1 MLENQKM
8 FLKKFT
14 NKKYFKKPNKKNKND
29 FRNERKIIFF
39 ESENFVIN
47 FLKINGF
54 KEIYNE
60 RTVNSIYFDDDKLTR
75 LLDTIDGEKYR
86 SKIRLRWYGKIR
98 DINIKPNLEEKI
110 KINTKNFKIHHK
122 LKFKKI
128 KDKIDIKKLQKEILI
143 QLKNDEFI
151 NFKIKNTIP
160 SSFVS
165 YKRKYYYKN
174 SLRITLDKDLI
185 FKNFFRDKYI
195 KINENFEK
203 KNFLIL
209 EFKFNDENFNF
220 VRSLSSQISN
230 RFRKFSKYEYSLLN

>member
-1 MLENQKM
+1 M

-98 DINIKPNLEEKI
+98 DINIEPNLEEKI

-203 KNFLIL
+203 KKFLIL

>member
-14 NKKYFKKPNKKNKND
+14 NKNYFKKPNKKNKND

-54 KEIYNE
+54 KEVYNE
-60 RTVNSIYFDDDKLTR
+60 RTVNSIYFDDHKLTR

-110 KINTKNFKIHHK
+110 KINTKNFKVHYK

-128 KDKIDIKKLQKEILI
+128 KDKIDIKKLQKEILV
-143 QLKNDEFI
+143 QLKKDEII

-195 KINENFEK
+195 KMNENFEK
-203 KNFLIL
+203 KKFFIL
-209 EFKFNDENFNF
+209 EFKFNDENYNF

>member
-98 DINIKPNLEEKI
+98 DINIEPNLEEKI

-203 KNFLIL
+203 KKFLIL

>member
-14 NKKYFKKPNKKNKND
+14 NKKYFKKKNKKNKND

-98 DINIKPNLEEKI
+98 DINIEPNLEEKI

-151 NFKIKNTIP
+151 NLKIKNTIP

-203 KNFLIL
+203 KKFLIL

>member
-98 DINIKPNLEEKI
+98 DINIEPNLEEKI